1 MNFASM
7 PSLAGWLLSVA
18 LHGGLLLAAAK
29 LIDRIARLAPATRE
43 WMWRSALF
51 GGVLTASLQALMPAS
66 PPTWHLALPV
76 STTASVLE
84 PALSGSAS
92 ADATV
97 LATTPSPSLA
107 DTANL
112 GNETP
117 NAVSASK
124 AAIPEN
130 PVARPASAI
139 ATVLPSLPAAVL
151 VLWLSGALLAFARL
165 RNRFVDL
172 RRALARAKPMTPPA
186 HADLAAL
193 ARRAGVRM
201 PALYTLPDIASPFA
215 FGRRILVPEW
225 AASLDP
231 RQWQAM
237 LAHELAHVARRD
249 PQWRLAIECWR
260 AGFWFLPFAGFA
272 QRRLDELAELA
283 CDAFAARQTGD
294 AHAVAECLAA
304 CAERHFDNRIYALMP
319 AMAARGSALIQRIDR
334 LLEGTAMS
342 TTQPGFLLRAATA
355 AALTACAFG
364 LPSVGFLSPAA
375 QAQTPPQPPSPP
387 SPPSANHSGK
397 THSSISINSNDGSR
411 EMRVIID
418 DDQHDLSLD
427 AKGKIEFTAD
437 ETDIA
442 SLSAG
447 GTASLE
453 EKRDGTTRR
462 LELAERGGKLER
474 RYFVD
479 RSEQPFDAAGRAW
492 LAALL
497 PNLIRE
503 SGVGAEARVQR
514 IYANGGAAAVLAE
527 IDQIH
532 SDYVRGLYL
541 GLLVD
546 KGPLSSADLD
556 HCMRLAG
563 SIGGDYE
570 KHQAL
575 ARIFAKQ
582 KLDAAQQLTF
592 LQQASHI
599 SGAYELAELLTGI
612 LPRLDNSAQVRAS
625 WLDAAVRIDGD
636 YERVRTLSAL
646 LEHNDPND
654 SELAALL
661 RVSTKVNGAHERSEL
676 LIAIAEHAHNVDAI
690 APAYA
695 QSTLEIGGDYERAQ
709 ALLALIRTGKLG
721 SAGAGAVLDA
731 TANVGGDY
739 ERSQVLIA
747 LARSMPDDSALV
759 AHYREVA
766 SHLAEYERGQAE
778 NALRR

>member
-7 PSLAGWLLSVA
+7 PSLAGWLLSVV
-18 LHGGLLLAAAK
+18 LQGGLLLAAAR
-29 LIDRIARLAPATRE
+29 LIDRSVRLAPATRE
-43 WMWRSALF
+43 LMWRCALL

-66 PPTWHLALPV
+66 PQAWHLALPASMTTSVREPVAEATALV
-76 STTASVLE
+76 SA
-84 PALSGSAS
+84 PSAS
-92 ADATV
+92 LV
-97 LATTPSPSLA
+97 ES
-107 DTANL
+107 ANVAR
-112 GNETP
+112 ETP
-117 NAVSASK
+117 NAAPTSA
-124 AAIPEN
+124 AVIPQN
-130 PVARPASAI
+130 SAVRPASTI
-139 ATVLPSLPAAVL
+139 AMFLPSLPVAIL
-151 VLWLSGALLAFARL
+151 VLWLGGALLAFARL
-165 RNRFVDL
+165 YTRFADL
-172 RRALARAKPMTPPA
+172 RRALARAMPA
-186 HADLAAL
+186 TLPADSDLATL
-193 ARRAGVRM
+193 AHRAGVRM
-201 PALYTLPDIASPFA
+201 PALYTLPDVASPFA
-215 FGRRILVPEW
+215 FGRRIVVPEW
-225 AASLDP
+225 AATALDS
-231 RQWQAM
+231 RQWHAM

-249 PQWRLAIECWR
+249 PQWRLVIECWR

-304 CAERHFDNRIYALMP
+304 CAERHFDHRIYALMP

-342 TTQPGFLLRAATA
+342 TTQPGLLLRAATA

-364 LPSVGFLSPAA
+364 LPSVGFLGPVA
-375 QAQTPPQPPSPP
+375 QAQTPPT
-387 SPPSANHSGK
+387 PPSAPHSGNARN
-397 THSSISINSNDGSR
+397 SISITSHNGSH

-418 DDQHDLSLD
+418 DDRHDLSLD

-447 GTASLE
+447 GTATLE

-462 LELAERGGKLER
+462 VEFAERDGKLER

-479 RSEQPFDAAGRAW
+479 RREQPFDAGGRTW

-497 PNLIRE
+497 PDLIRE
-503 SGVGAEARVQR
+503 SGFGADTRVQR
-514 IYANGGAAAVLAE
+514 IYANGGAKAVLAE
-527 IDQIH
+527 IDRIH

-541 GLLVD
+541 GLLV
-546 KGPLSSADLD
+546 KEGPLSAADLD
-556 HCMRLAG
+556 HCLRIAG
-563 SIGGDYE
+563 SMGGDYE

-575 ARIFAKQ
+575 AQIFAEQ

-592 LQQASHI
+592 LQQAAHI
-599 SGAYELAELLTGI
+599 GGAYELAELLSGI
-612 LPRLDNSAQVRAS
+612 LPRLDSSAAVRAS
-625 WLDAAVRIDGD
+625 WLNAATHINGD
-636 YERVRTLSAL
+636 YERARTLLAL
-646 LEHNDPND
+646 IKRNDPND
-654 SELAALL
+654 GELTTLL
-661 RVSTKVNGAHERSEL
+661 HASNAIGGAHERSEL
-676 LIAIAEHAHNVDAI
+676 LIAIAKHAHNVDAI

-695 QSTLEIGGDYERAQ
+695 QSALDIGGDYERAQ
-709 ALLALIRTGKLG
+709 ALLALINTGKLG
-721 SAGAGAVLDA
+721 NAGADAVLGA
-731 TANVGGDY
+731 TAKVGGDY

-747 LARSMPDDSALV
+747 LARAMPNDSALV